1 MLYAPLLLCF
11 VLLALSRFLCAL
23 HFIFRTL
30 SALQL
35 VCICRSF
42 CSVLFS
48 CALCFRLL
56 ALVLPAFLRLAL
68 LFYLFRF
75 SRIFLCSFLA
85 RFHLALHLFS
95 LFSVFSLALPFVFL
109 HVPPLLQWP
118 SPYAPF
124 SFRRKGVAVAW
135 LRTVLP
141 RYVVQF
147 FSLRFRVSDPRCGNG
162 PRAPPQKG
170 DNAALAFHP
179 RPATGADPRPSQAAL
194 GQRTLPTLTTYT
206 FDSIDQS

>member
-95 LFSVFSLALPFVFL
+95 LFSVFSLALLYFFFFFTYLHSSSGLHPTLRFL
-109 HVPPLLQWP
+109 FGVRVSP
-118 SPYAPF
+118 SHGSGQSFLATWF
-124 SFRRKGVAVAW
+124 SFSPCVSGF
-135 LRTVLP
+135 LTL
-141 RYVVQF
+141 VV
-147 FSLRFRVSDPRCGNG
+147 
-162 PRAPPQKG
+162 
-170 DNAALAFHP
+170 
-179 RPATGADPRPSQAAL
+179 ATGPAPRH
-194 GQRTLPTLTTYT
+194 RRVTTPP
-206 FDSIDQS
+206 